1 VSATS
6 PHPPGSKKEQLMS
19 NQHQP
24 PVLLT
29 GASGVVGG
37 AVLRRLTDRDV
48 ICLTHRH
55 GVNLPNV
62 RCVRG
67 DLTAD
72 NFGLDDDTY
81 AGLTE
86 SVGAVVHC
94 AAIVNFATVKDETE
108 DLNVRGVRKVVAFAA
123 QAGATLHHVS
133 TAFVRKHDITSDAAS
148 AARPEIY
155 IDSKRRGE
163 RVVLQ
168 SGVPANI
175 VRPSV
180 VIGDADTGM
189 MPQFQGLHILAAAS
203 LRRELPF
210 LPLLPGTP
218 VDFVPRDLVADVIV
232 DLVRTG
238 VVGEQRWVTAGDQ
251 ALPVERI
258 FEIILAV
265 GAERGLEL
273 ELPRFVDPTIV
284 PRLIRP
290 VFLDSLPDEQM
301 RRFDEMTATTGLFV
315 TPELLP
321 SRYGSRMSAPTQAE
335 LEEALR
341 MSLRYLAEVKRIGVR
356 QEVAA

>member
-1 VSATS
+1 MSATS
-6 PHPPGSKKEQLMS
+6 PHPPGSKKEQLMFTP
-19 NQHQP
+19 HQP

-55 GVNLPNV
+55 AVDLPNV

-67 DLTAD
+67 DLSAE

-81 AGLTE
+81 TSLAE

-94 AAIVNFATVKDETE
+94 AAIVNFTTVKDETE
-108 DLNVRGVRKVVAFAA
+108 DLNVRGVRNVVAFAA
-123 QAGATLHHVS
+123 LAGATLHHVS
-133 TAFVRKHDITSDAAS
+133 TAFVRKRDIASDPAS

-155 IDSKRRGE
+155 LDSKRQGE
-163 RVVLQ
+163 RIVLQ

-180 VIGDADTGM
+180 VIGDADTGE
-189 MPQFQGLHILAAAS
+189 MPQFQGLHIMAGAL

-210 LPLLPGTP
+210 LPLFPGTR

-238 VVGEQRWVTAGDQ
+238 AVGEQRWVTAGDQ

-258 FEIILAV
+258 CEIILEV
-265 GAERGLEL
+265 GAERGLKL

-284 PRLIRP
+284 SRLIRP
-290 VFLDSLPDEQM
+290 VFLDSLPSKQM
-301 RRFDEMTATTGLFV
+301 RHFDEMTATTALFV
-315 TPELLP
+315 TPELFP
-321 SRYGSRMSAPTQAE
+321 SWSGSRMRAPARAE
-335 LEEALR
+335 LDDALR